1 MSSSRSASGKRRVF
15 SGVQPSGEA
24 HLGNYLGAFR
34 QWVTLQDTYE
44 CFFCIVDQ
52 HAITGEY
59 EPEMLPKRIFDMA
72 VSLLAVGLDP
82 AKCSIFVQSEI
93 PEHTELA
100 WLFNAVTP
108 VGELERMTQYKD
120 KSSRLTSTPA
130 GILNYP
136 ILQAADI
143 LLYQAE
149 AVPVGEDQLQH
160 LELAREIARKWNAR
174 YGEFFPEPQ
183 AIIGGTG
190 RILGLDGDAKMSK
203 SLGNTVGI
211 LAEPDEIWAR
221 VRTAVT
227 DPQRVRREDPG
238 RPEVCNVYSLHE
250 FVTPP
255 EDLPDIAEKC
265 RTAQRGCVEC
275 KRILADNIAK
285 EFRPFRERAAYY
297 RDKPQEVFDIL
308 AEGAERAHS
317 IARETMEAV
326 RRRMGMDWRRALS

>member
-1 MSSSRSASGKRRVF
+1 MSGQQVNTGKRRIL

-34 QWVTLQDTYE
+34 QWVDLQNTYD
-44 CFFCIVDQ
+44 CLFCIVDQ
-52 HAITGEY
+52 HAITGQY
-59 EPEMLPKRIFDMA
+59 DPAVLPQRIFDMA

-82 AKCSIFVQSEI
+82 KRCSIFVQSEVQ
-93 PEHTELA
+93 EHTELA

-120 KSSRLTSTPA
+120 KSARLESIPA
-130 GILNYP
+130 GLLNYP

-143 LLYQAE
+143 LIYRAE

-160 LELAREIARKWNAR
+160 LELTREIARKWNAE

-183 AIIGGTG
+183 AIVGGTG
-190 RILGLDGDAKMSK
+190 RIMGLDGEAKMSK

-211 LAEPDEIWAR
+211 LAEPDEVWAQ

-227 DPQRVRREDPG
+227 DPQRIRKDDPG

-250 FVTPP
+250 FFSDSS
-255 EDLPDIAEKC
+255 DLPDIAEQC
-265 RTAQRGCVEC
+265 RTAQRGCVDC
-275 KRILADNIAK
+275 KKILAENVAR
-285 EFRPFRERAAYY
+285 EFEPIRERAARY
-297 RDKPQEVFDIL
+297 RERPEEVMEVL
-308 AEGAERAHS
+308 ATGAEQARAL
-317 IARETMEAV
+317 AQETMAEV
-326 RRRMGMDWRRALS
+326 RRQMGMDWRKALT